1 MGGRGIKR
9 KKPQPKAP
17 KEQPKQPKKPEGV
30 PMIPKKKK
38 TPKGGEIGGVGG
50 VGGGGIQPQQPKKPQ
65 ELEDQPK
72 KESKTLRIGGFYY
85 KLDPDGTLRRIGKKD
100 DVHHMTPE
108 GIEIKIGKRQFRVL
122 PNGNV
127 IETVPKL
134 DPDGTLRR
142 IGKKDDVHHM
152 TPEGIEIKIGK
163 RQFRVL
169 PNGNV
174 IETVPKPKKEE
185 NKKPISVQVSEIVS
199 KYPKG
204 EKIPGL
210 ELGEYAEYSVP
221 SIYVNHRENNAERIG
236 QLQKQGRNT
245 IKLLEGEKI
254 PGLELGEYA
263 EYSVPSIYVNHRE
276 NNAERIGQLQKQGRN
291 TIKLLESV
299 GGKMPS
305 DEELGDLLRSIGM
318 SSSRINEVIDLE
330 TIGLHKFRDE
340 AKTPFSEASTRKA
353 LRDTDIANGIK
364 AHAFLVADSIKYLQ
378 DNILKDAT
386 GLVSGFK
393 VTEGVFGVGGSMSR
407 LDNTYGINI
416 NRMGAEAFGERVG
429 GLHNIDFSIPGVVTH
444 EVGHAVYNKMH
455 KKYGYAF
462 DDIIENLY
470 YKVKR
475 EGLFPSEYS
484 ATNPSEFFAETF
496 LGMVKYKYWGHESTM
511 GDGTGK
517 HSKNHIVYQALHHI
531 LENGGMLKS
540 SDREPVRQAK
550 DLIDF
555 DGMKAFM
562 QGLRNLKNN

>member
-108 GIEIKIGKRQFRVL
+108 GIEIKIGKR
-122 PNGNV
+122 
-127 IETVPKL
+127 
-134 DPDGTLRR
+134 
-142 IGKKDDVHHM
+142 H
-152 TPEGIEIKIGK
+152 
-163 RQFRVL
+163 FRVL

-221 SIYVNHRENNAERIG
+221 SIYVNHRENN
-236 QLQKQGRNT
+236 T
-245 IKLLEGEKI
+245 
-254 PGLELGEYA
+254 
-263 EYSVPSIYVNHRE
+263 
-276 NNAERIGQLQKQGRN
+276 ERIGQLQKQGRN

-353 LRDTDIANGIK
+353 LRDKDIANGIK

>member
-9 KKPQPKAP
+9 KKPQPKKP
-17 KEQPKQPKKPEGV
+17 KQPKTPQPKKPESV
-30 PMIPKKKK
+30 PTIPTKRKK
-38 TPKGGEIGGVGG
+38 TPKGGDIGGVGG

-72 KESKTLRIGGFYY
+72 KEGKTVRIGGFYF
-85 KLDPDGTLRRIGKKD
+85 KLDDEGNLKRVGNSKEVYK
-100 DVHHMTPE
+100 MTPE
-108 GIEIKIGKRQFRVL
+108 GVEIQIGKRTYKVF
-122 PNGNV
+122 PNGTVLEV
-127 IETVPKL
+127 I
-134 DPDGTLRR
+134 
-142 IGKKDDVHHM
+142 
-152 TPEGIEIKIGK
+152 
-163 RQFRVL
+163 
-169 PNGNV
+169 
-174 IETVPKPKKEE
+174 PKKEDS
-185 NKKPISVQVSEIVS
+185 KPLSVRVSELVS
-199 KYPKG
+199 KYPK
-204 EKIPGL
+204 
-210 ELGEYAEYSVP
+210 
-221 SIYVNHRENNAERIG
+221 
-236 QLQKQGRNT
+236 
-245 IKLLEGEKI
+245 GEKI

-353 LRDTDIANGIK
+353 LRDKDIANGIK

-393 VTEGVFGVGGSMSR
+393 VTEGIFGVGGSMSR

-475 EGLFPSEYS
+475 EGLFPSEYAS
-484 ATNPSEFFAETF
+484 VNPSEFFAETF

-511 GDGTGK
+511 GDGTGQY
-517 HSKNHIVYQALHHI
+517 SKDHIVYQALHHI
-531 LENGGMLKS
+531 LENGGMLQS
-540 SDREPVRQAK
+540 SNREPVARAQ

-562 QGLRNLKNN
+562 QGLKNLKNN